1 MEGKALKVLQ
11 ASDPNFM
18 RTVERALRVG
28 EAVLL
33 QGVGETLDPALKPI
47 LMQETVIRGG
57 HPVVC
62 LGDTEIEYNH
72 NFR

>member
-18 RTVERALRVG
+18 RTIERALRVG

-33 QGVGETLDPALKPI
+33 QV
-47 LMQETVIRGG
+47 
-57 HPVVC
+57 
-62 LGDTEIEYNH
+62 NH
-72 NFR
+72 SKWFVFY